1 MFRPHV
7 GGIFD
12 SRHFPD
18 GQFTA
23 CHRLLHPKT
32 WVWRCLTRA
41 TPRLEAIA
49 FDAVASTLHVV
60 SPPLTSQE
68 PWPLRRELS
77 MHSWST
83 RKTQLRLSLSPPHSE
98 LLPTRQGYAHQASRT
113 KAKSTV
119 GSSHTLPS
127 RCLTSGCS
135 ACLLCTTKHPGL
147 PFRNRTRRFRA
158 CMFLVLRLLH
168 LSRKFLHC
176 ELQLTSVLTEIAG
189 PHRPRSVASST
200 LCIKLLA
207 IVFISRPHTRSTVT
221 PGCPRVER
229 RPRAPIAR
237 LPLRLE
243 DTVSTVCSGGL
254 LLAHRP

>member
-1 MFRPHV
+1 MV
-7 GGIFD
+7 S
-12 SRHFPD
+12 SRRA
-18 GQFTA
+18 TA
-23 CHRLLHPKT
+23 SC
-32 WVWRCLTRA
+32 
-41 TPRLEAIA
+41 TPRLGYGDVSLAIA

-60 SPPLTSQE
+60 SPPLPSQE

-158 CMFLVLRLLH
+158 CMFLVFGCCICL
-168 LSRKFLHC
+168 
-176 ELQLTSVLTEIAG
+176 
-189 PHRPRSVASST
+189 ASSFT
-200 LCIKLLA
+200 A
-207 IVFISRPHTRSTVT
+207 N
-221 PGCPRVER
+221 
-229 RPRAPIAR
+229 
-237 LPLRLE
+237 
-243 DTVSTVCSGGL
+243 CSS
-254 LLAHRP
+254 HQS